1 MIFLFACTFES
12 PTLNWV
18 RIDPHVHS
26 SIGSNDTD
34 GLGTPERIAEKIVL
48 AGLDGVWISD
58 HSNSQGSMHC
68 DDVEDCPNL
77 GPELSFGDWPEN
89 VLLASEISLQSD
101 DMSEARGHIGCLPLQ
116 KDYFATDVFID
127 RPFGMLHGGDAI
139 QACKDAQGFA
149 ILNHPFGP
157 LPWVAFDFQ
166 SQDFDAIEVYNGSAA
181 FDHSDAQAIAYWEAM
196 LEEGNVY
203 TPIAASDCH
212 RWGTPAP
219 GDLLN
224 PALGWPHTQI
234 GLYDGEEWIDG
245 LRAGR
250 VVLGDPSSVLMMV
263 VEKSGRQYFP
273 GMEAPTGSTMRI
285 EASTEED
292 DLKVEL
298 ILIGTGVIHTEILHE
313 KQKIELENMSSGIYY
328 ARIMPVEESYGIRGV
343 ALTAPIVVK

>member
-1 MIFLFACTFES
+1 
-12 PTLNWV
+12 V
-18 RIDPHVHS
+18 
-26 SIGSNDTD
+26 GSNDTD
-34 GLGTPERIAEKIVL
+34 GMGTPDRISAYIRE
-48 AGLDGVWISD
+48 AQLDGIWLTD

-68 DDVEDCPNL
+68 DDVENCPNL
-77 GPELSFGDWPEN
+77 GPELSLGNWPEN

-127 RPFGMLHGGDAI
+127 RPFGDIHGGQAI
-139 QACKDAQGFA
+139 QACKEANGFA

-166 SQDFDAIEVYNGSAA
+166 SLEFDAIEVYNGSAA
-181 FDHSDAQAIAYWEAM
+181 FDHSDAQALAYWEEM
-196 LEEGNVY
+196 LEEGKVY

-285 EASTEED
+285 EASTEEE